1 MSTGPTA
8 PGTALPDTEALR
20 RAVLQASWARDREV
34 GRRRLRWRWASWALT
49 RIGLPLLSLAAVGG
63 LTALYL
69 QHLDQSFPP
78 VPSVGGGEPP
88 AAVRSAPPGTSTP
101 AAALPAALAA
111 EPTAAG
117 SGLSMAL
124 APDHDPAASAPWA
137 AALAEPTRPALL
149 RLDLGA
155 ATEPSP
161 SPTFPQNPSGDSRP

>member
-20 RAVLQASWARDREV
+20 RAALQASWARDREV

-49 RIGLPLLSLAAVGG
+49 RVGLPLLCLAAMGG
-63 LTALYL
+63 FTALYL

-78 VPSVGGGEPP
+78 VPSVGGSEPP
-88 AAVRSAPPGTSTP
+88 ASVRTAPPGPSSP
-101 AAALPAALAA
+101 AAAVPAVLAA

-117 SGLSMAL
+117 PALSSAL
-124 APDHDPAASAPWA
+124 APVHDPAASAPWA
-137 AALAEPTRPALL
+137 DAVGEPTRPALL

-155 ATEPSP
+155 AAEPNA